1 MRKGV
6 NDVLYILCSKYF
18 LIVEYLDKIFYSN
31 RKTKTL
37 PLYPDVCDLR
47 IDSLR

>member
-1 MRKGV
+1 MMY
-6 NDVLYILCSKYF
+6 YISCVQNTI
-18 LIVEYLDKIFYSN
+18 LIVESFDKIFCSN